1 MTFFVIR
8 SDFVIF
14 PYLQKRYISLRFRE
28 IFYSFTVLQNLP
40 LISLHLPVLTCFTC
54 FSFPLLY
61 HDAFMHHT
69 MHVLDVP
76 RRTSLPTA
84 ITPKHLDVLDIS

>member
-40 LISLHLPVLTCFTC
+40 LISLHLPVLSCFTC
-54 FSFPLLY
+54 FSFPLLLPWCIY
-61 HDAFMHHT
+61 ASYNA
-69 MHVLDVP
+69 
-76 RRTSLPTA
+76 RTGRP
-84 ITPKHLDVLDIS
+84 